1 MERAFLEGL
10 QVGEQGLPGE
20 VVDAILEQHRREVDR
35 LRLEGAVDMAV
46 TRAGGRSLKA
56 ITALLDME
64 TIAASENVQ
73 DSLQQALSQLKKESG
88 YLFEEPTPPPYA
100 RFTGT
105 GSREFPQPATLAG
118 ALKARMKLGG

>member
-46 TRAGGRSLKA
+46 TKAGGRSLKA
-56 ITALLDME
+56 ITALLDMDA
-64 TIAASENVQ
+64 IAASENVQ

-88 YLFEEPTPPPYA
+88 YLFEEPAPPPYA
-100 RFTGT
+100 RFTGGAQGGT
-105 GSREFPQPATLAG
+105 EQAPATLAG
-118 ALKARMKLGG
+118 ALRERMAR